1 MKMSYDYFQQG
12 KIYKTLTRV
21 VAVPENVWNC
31 SPKPSK
37 KSVMYSTS
45 PIIYFLD
52 NNRLLMFINWLDSGE
67 GRRNGL
73 FFSEDKTYVIP
84 VSENYNFYD
93 NANIVSNFVRLT
105 DE

>member
-12 KIYKTLTRV
+12 KIYRTLTRII
-21 VAVPENVWNC
+21 AVPQEVWDS

-37 KSVMYSTS
+37 KSVTYMVS
-45 PIIYFLD
+45 PTVYFLE
-52 NNRLLMFINWLDSGE
+52 NNKFLLFINWLDSGE

-73 FFSEDKTYVIP
+73 FFSEDTTYVIP

-93 NANIVSNFVRLT
+93 NANSVSNFSKMT